1 MNCKHVSRGPEQSI
15 RFDGT
20 SMGRY
25 CADTTVV
32 CIFVLIAEELGYA
45 FTRGRNMIAL
55 IAEELVHA
63 FTRERSGI
71 ALSADRAAKARPAAA
86 KAAARAA
93 GA

>member
-1 MNCKHVSRGPEQSI
+1 MRGPS
-15 RFDGT
+15 FDGT
-20 SMGRY
+20 SMGGY

-32 CIFVLIAEELGYA
+32 CIIV
-45 FTRGRNMIAL
+45 L

-63 FTRERSGI
+63 FMRKGRTI

>member
-1 MNCKHVSRGPEQSI
+1 MVKS
-15 RFDGT
+15 
-20 SMGRY
+20 
-25 CADTTVV
+25 CANTTMPYTNVL
-32 CIFVLIAEELGYA
+32 IAAELGHAFTRDRNIIVLIAEELGY
-45 FTRGRNMIAL
+45 
-55 IAEELVHA
+55 A